1 MVNLKKVL
9 MEMGNKLVLEHGFD
23 PGGTANG
30 RADHL
35 RFTMSAVTVTDTNTQ
50 AICEFTEWLNRV
62 TEAREVLAEMGIEWP
77 VVKTPTEKA

>member
-30 RADHL
+30 RADHWL
-35 RFTMSAVTVTDTNTQ
+35 SAVTVTNTSTQ
-50 AICEFTEWLNRV
+50 AICEFTDWLNRV
-62 TEAREVLAEMGIEWP
+62 PEDREVLAEMGIEWP
-77 VVKTPTEKA
+77 VVETPTEKA